1 MASKTIK
8 RASRDLF
15 SVCLD
20 LDIICFKLDNIEEDL
35 EESAKNYSAEEL
47 QIAEIRGAL
56 KKAQAL
62 ADEVRRGWN
71 SAKD

>member
-20 LDIICFKLDNIEEDL
+20 LDIICFKLDNIEDDL
-35 EESAKNYSAEEL
+35 EASAKNCNAEEL
-47 QIAEIRGAL
+47 QIAEIRSAL

-62 ADEVRRGWN
+62 ADEVRKEWDHE
-71 SAKD
+71 KE